1 MQDIASGLS
10 GTDDSRRKIVR
21 LLALCLTLGALYGLA
36 RPMLSWLRFVFTEP
50 REDMGHGWVVPLFSL
65 YLLWT
70 RRKRLWETIGD
81 PSRFGVLL
89 SLPLLAL
96 LWLGARGDQVRLSQI
111 AIYGL
116 LWTIPYAV
124 LGRRFAAQIFFP
136 VVFLVFT
143 VPIGFLDFFTVRLR
157 LITSAASAALL
168 NGVGIPVV
176 RGGTGLQCL
185 GGDGFA
191 LDVADPCSGLRSI
204 FAMAALTAGYAYLAQ
219 RTLWRKWLLFACAL
233 PLAVLGNMVR
243 IFSIAL
249 VARFFGQ
256 EIATGFYHDYSG
268 YLVFIV
274 GTLLMVQAGNWIGRL
289 GGRPLSRD
297 VETGGVRIADADP
310 GGAAAPEVQE
320 ATEPDNWNQRK
331 PEAPT
336 ERHPPPELRCWLAWA
351 GVAGL
356 LALMVAMSWSL
367 LKMPAPVLEPQDFLV
382 TEVTDLPGFRV
393 TRPWFCQEEQC
404 RRVIENHV
412 SDAAGRPAACPDC
425 GGVLDEVSLG
435 ERTVLPG
442 DTLFMK
448 GNYQSARGDLYRVS
462 VVING
467 ASRQS
472 IHRPELCLPAQG
484 LAIEQT
490 RHTALRL
497 VDGEDLPVKTVA
509 LRRGGP
515 GGRKLEMGQAY
526 FFVSAHHRTSSHL
539 MRMLISIRDRA
550 LFNRVTR
557 WAMVVIVGEQPFD
570 TPERRSSLEAFV
582 NVFFPALLGRPAMVT
597 DMSNPR
603 QEKQI

>member
-1 MQDIASGLS
+1 MQDIASGRS

-36 RPMLSWLRFVFTEP
+36 RPMLSWLRFVFNEP
-50 REDMGHGWVVPLFSL
+50 GEDMGHGWLVPLFSI

-70 RRKRLWETIGD
+70 RRKRLWESIGN
-81 PSRFGVLL
+81 PSWAGVGLC
-89 SLPLLAL
+89 LPLLAL
-96 LWLGARGDQVRLSQI
+96 LWLGERGDQVRLSQI

-116 LWTIPYAV
+116 LWTTPYAV

-157 LITSAASAALL
+157 LFTSAASAALL

-176 RGGTGLQCL
+176 RVGTGLQCL

-204 FAMAALTAGYAYLAQ
+204 FAMAALTAGYAHLTQ

-249 VARFFGQ
+249 VARLFGQ

-274 GTLLMVQAGNWIGRL
+274 GTLLMVQAGNWIAHL
-289 GGRPLSRD
+289 GGRRWAAEDEGIP
-297 VETGGVRIADADP
+297 EA
-310 GGAAAPEVQE
+310 GGAAVPEVPAVAE
-320 ATEPDNWNQRK
+320 AGDRAGVRDN
-331 PEAPT
+331 APAQGSPA
-336 ERHPPPELRCWLAWA
+336 ERRQLAWA
-351 GVAGL
+351 GAAGL
-356 LALMVAMSWSL
+356 LALMAAMSWSL
-367 LKMPAPVLEPQDFLV
+367 HNMPTPVLEPQDFLV
-382 TEVTDLPGFRV
+382 TEVTNLPGFRV
-393 TRPWFCQEEQC
+393 TRPWFCQNEQC
-404 RRVIENHV
+404 RRVIENQA

-497 VDGEDLPVKTVA
+497 ADGEDIPVKTVD

-515 GGRKLEMGQAY
+515 GGRNLEMGQAY

-582 NVFFPALLGRPAMVT
+582 NVFFPALLGRPATVT
-597 DMSNPR
+597 EMSNPR
-603 QEKQI
+603 QEKKI